1 MIVGF
6 ENGTLQSRSFE
17 TVYNSRDVKGSI
29 VDIECERDDLYVL
42 EDGASILVFDLDHYS
57 HSVNQAGAYASFGLA
72 LVGLVLVTHY
82 GFTRRAKSDK
92 EEETVETGSSK
103 MIELQERL
111 VDRH

>member
-57 HSVNQAGAYASFGLA
+57 HHHFHCLNVDLKHHASTSDISELSSTLPSFVSANVNVSLRQS
-72 LVGLVLVTHY
+72 H
-82 GFTRRAKSDK
+82 
-92 EEETVETGSSK
+92 EHTGSTRNK
-103 MIELQERL
+103 K
-111 VDRH
+111 